1 MEKMDALGIEKND
14 VNAALI
20 KGMRWKEKDTEK
32 WHANMAGVECVFMK
46 NEDALFIITVYNN

>member
-1 MEKMDALGIEKND
+1 MDALGIEKND